1 MRAIHRPVL
10 ILAALLAGLAAPAQ
24 AQRRTEIPPLHV
36 RPLPTAPSTVVPDS
50 SGLRYRLSAAPLRAP
65 ERETPAPALMLPRA
79 DAERILARLEPLPSV
94 AAAERFAFPASTLPP
109 PRAGRTVLAGF
120 PPPDSAGPER
130 PSTGTGRAPLTVVR
144 AAPEGQVDRAAEV
157 TVTFSQPMVPL
168 STVSTVESGE
178 VPVRISPRIAGSW
191 RWLDV
196 RTVVFTPEGRVPF
209 ATEYTVAIPAGT
221 RSATGGVL
229 AEEVRWTFRTPQL
242 TGIGAWPWGD
252 HVRRDPVFLI
262 HFDQQVSPAALL
274 PFIRLTAGGAERTV
288 RLASAEEIQRDS
300 VARAFA
306 AQAEPGTWIAFR
318 ATQPLPLNAAIEVQV
333 RAGAPSAEGPLR
345 TQAVQGWRFRT
356 YAPLRLVRF
365 ACGYGE
371 DDCRPGTPWVLAFNN
386 SLDTAGRPAE
396 WVRVVPALP
405 GMRVTAAG
413 NQLWITGTA
422 APNTRYTIHV
432 SRSVRDQFGQVLGR
446 DETRTV
452 RVGPPEPGFIGFA
465 EPMMVLEASGPRTVS
480 VFTHDQARVRLR
492 MHRVRPEDWA
502 GFQPRYHDTSRLPG
516 TPVVDRWLRA
526 DPAPGATT
534 EHVID
539 ADEVLRGEPGHV
551 VVSVEPA
558 GESPSV
564 AWLQVTGVGVAA
576 FADRDSVLV
585 WATSLRDGSS
595 IAGAEVRMLPTGS
608 GGVTRA
614 DGLATLPLPGVEGR
628 GERERFLVVGRPGD
642 QAILSGQGRG
652 GWLHLVR
659 QETPRQL
666 LWYGI
671 TDRNLYRP
679 GEEVRFKGWVR
690 RFTRGETGGLSFVS
704 QGPGVTWRAMDPQGA
719 ELARGTARLTEFGGF
734 DGAFTIPAGANLG
747 GASIMV
753 EAEPGSGHPIGYQV
767 QEFRRPEFEVAVE
780 ADPGPHVIG
789 GSAEVSVRA
798 SYFAGGGLPGAQVD
812 WRVQSQ
818 PGFYTPPGWA
828 EWRFGMETGGWWS
841 WRSPAP
847 AQDHRALSGETD
859 ARGRHGI
866 RLDLDRAVPPRPY
879 ALNATATVIDV
890 NRQPW
895 TANATLLVHPA
906 EVYAGL
912 RTARNWQSRGE
923 PIRVEGIVVDLDGK
937 PVVGRPVRVRAERMA
952 WVQRG
957 GDWDEVAR
965 DTAVCEFVSDLNPR
979 TCTFATP
986 EGGRYRLVA
995 DVADERGR
1003 PSRTEVTVWV
1013 SGGDPVP
1020 PQPGQRLATGREAR
1034 LLPDREA
1041 YAPGDTARILVQL
1054 PFWPAR
1060 GVMTVRRAGIVRTE
1074 TVASDSSTL
1083 LLSVPLT
1090 EADIPNTHVQVD
1102 LVGASDTI
1110 PGSRGT
1116 DFATGSALLRVP
1128 PTGRS
1133 LTLTPLPADSVL
1145 VPDAPASVSVQVTDA
1160 RGRPVPGAEVAL
1172 AVVDEAV
1179 LALTGYRFQDPLEL
1193 FHPSWDE
1200 GATDAWLHPSVLKRT
1215 TGAGVVAGR
1224 VLDPQGQPVA
1234 GAMVTVAGTQVRTA
1248 TDAAGAFRLVGVP
1261 AGPRIITVARVGMG
1275 TASREV
1281 VVGAEPVQVEIVM
1294 QPQAVMLEGL
1304 AVADYAGA
1312 VQGRVAGA
1320 EVRVRGMSSREGP
1333 PPPAAIE
1340 MAAPPPPPQAPQ
1352 PAIAIR
1358 TNFNPL
1364 AVWTPVVRTG
1374 PDGRAT
1380 VPFTLPSSLTRYRV
1394 MAVAAQGLARFGA
1407 GESSITV
1414 RQPLMVRPSAPR
1426 FLNFGDRFE
1435 FAVVIQNQTGQPM
1448 TVDVAARAEGI
1459 AFAEP
1464 GRRVTVPANDRV
1476 EVRIPGEAVRAG
1488 TAYVQVAAVSGSRS
1502 DAAFV
1507 TLPVYTPA
1515 TAEAFA
1521 TYGNFTEGAATL
1533 PLQIDENDV
1542 LPGFG
1547 GLEVS
1552 TSSTA
1557 LHELTDAFLYL
1568 VKYPYQGSEQIA
1580 SRLLAVAALRDVLT
1594 EFRAEGLP
1602 PAQELADSVARDIQA
1617 LRRMQNHDG
1626 GWNFWRTD
1634 RESWPYVSVHV
1645 THALVRMRERGYDV
1659 PENMMQRALQYT
1671 RTVRERMPRWYGP
1684 SERRAVRAY
1693 ALYVRSLAG
1702 ERVGGEVTALLREVG
1717 SNQLPVEVAGWL
1729 LAASAGQGGT
1739 QEVRAE
1745 LLRIVNNRATETAST
1760 ATFATE
1766 YEQGEYLILHSR
1778 RRTDAVVLEALL
1790 RTDPRNPLVAKTVRG
1805 LLGGRRAGRWSN
1817 TQENAWVL
1825 LALDRYF
1832 REYEAQTPDF
1842 VARLWLGERFAGE
1855 HAFAGRNADRHQL
1868 TVPIDALVELDPES
1882 VTVGK
1887 EGAGRVY
1894 YRAGLR
1900 YAPRGLDLPAL
1911 DRGFS
1916 VERTYEAIDDPS
1928 DVVRGENG
1936 VWRIRPGARVR
1947 VTVTM
1952 VAPSRRV
1959 HVALVDPLPAG
1970 FEAVNTALR
1979 GAEVVPPPDTP
1990 DQAPWAVSHR
2000 GWWWGPWFQ
2009 HQNLRDDRAEAFTTH
2024 LNAGVHTYSYVAR
2037 ATTPGEFIVPPPR
2050 AEEMYSPETFGR
2062 GSSDRVRI
2070 QDN

>member
-1 MRAIHRPVL
+1 MRPLLRPVPLL
-10 ILAALLAGLAAPAQ
+10 IALLLAVGVVPVQ
-24 AQRRTEIPPLHV
+24 AQRRTVIPPLHV
-36 RPLPTAPSTVVPDS
+36 RPVSTAPDTVAPDS
-50 SGLRYRLSAAPLRAP
+50 SGLRFRLSPAPLRAP
-65 ERETPAPALMLPRA
+65 EREAPAPALMLPRA
-79 DAERILARLEPLPSV
+79 DAERILARLAPLPSV
-94 AAAERFAFPASTLPP
+94 AAAERFAFPAATLPP
-109 PRAGRTVLAGF
+109 PRTGRTVLAGF

-130 PSTGTGRAPLTVVR
+130 PSDGAARAPLTVVR
-144 AAPEGQVDRAAEV
+144 AAPRGEVQLGAEV
-157 TVTFSQPMVPL
+157 TVTFSQAMVPL
-168 STVSTVESGE
+168 STVGNVEARE
-178 VPVRISPRIAGSW
+178 APVVISPRIPGRW

-209 ATEYTVAIPAGT
+209 ATEYTVTIPAGT
-221 RSATGGVL
+221 RSATGGAL
-229 AEEVRWTFRTPQL
+229 AEEVRWTFRTPEL
-242 TGIGAWPWGD
+242 NGIGAWPWGD
-252 HVRRDPVFLI
+252 HVRPNPVFLI

-274 PFIRLTAGGAERTV
+274 PSIRLTAGGVERTV
-288 RLASAEEIQRDS
+288 RLASADEIQRDS
-300 VARAFA
+300 VARVFA
-306 AQAEPGTWIAFR
+306 AQAQPGTWIAFR
-318 ATQPLPLNAAIEVQV
+318 AAQPLPLNTPVQVQV
-333 RAGAPSAEGPLR
+333 RQGAPSAEGPLR
-345 TQAVQGWRFRT
+345 TSRVQEWSFRT
-356 YAPLRLVRF
+356 YAPLRVTE
-365 ACGYGE
+365 AGCGYRNAE
-371 DDCRPGTPWVLAFNN
+371 CPPGTPWRVQFNN
-386 SLDTAGRPAE
+386 ALDSAAWRPE
-396 WVRVVPALP
+396 WVRVQPAVPGL
-405 GMRVTAAG
+405 RVSVVGT
-413 NQLWITGTA
+413 QLWIHGDA
-422 APNTRYTIHV
+422 EPSTRYTVTLGRGI
-432 SRSVRDQFGQVLGR
+432 RDEFGQVLGR
-446 DETRTV
+446 EETRV
-452 RVGPPEPGFIGFA
+452 FRVGPPVPGIIGFA
-465 EPMMVLEASGPRTVS
+465 DRMMVLEASGPRTVS
-480 VFTHDQARVRLR
+480 VYTHDLPRLRLR
-492 MHRVRPEDWA
+492 MNRVRPEDWA
-502 GFQPRYHDTSRLPG
+502 QFRRWNPESGVLPG
-516 TPVVDRWLRA
+516 TTVVDRWLRA
-526 DPAPGATT
+526 NPARGAVTQHT
-534 EHVID
+534 ID

-551 VVSVEPA
+551 VVSVETEA
-558 GESPSV
+558 GRES
-564 AWLQVTGVGVAA
+564 ATWLQVTRVGVAA
-576 FADRDSVLV
+576 FADAREVLV
-585 WATSLRDGSS
+585 WATALRDGSP
-595 IAGAEVRMLPTGS
+595 IAGAQVRMLPDGAA
-608 GGVTRA
+608 GVTGQ
-614 DGLATLPLPGVEGR
+614 DGLVSLALPGAAER
-628 GERERFLVVGRPGD
+628 GDGPRYLAVGPPGD
-642 QAILSGQGRG
+642 QAILVEGRG
-652 GWLHLVR
+652 GWIYLTR
-659 QETPRQL
+659 RPTPTEL

-671 TDRNLYRP
+671 TDRSLYRP

-690 RFTRGETGGLSFVS
+690 RFERSKTGGLSTAGAGS
-704 QGPGVTWRAMDPQGA
+704 GVTWRVNDPQGN
-719 ELARGTARLTEFGGF
+719 EIARGTARLTEFGGF
-734 DGAFTIPAGANLG
+734 DGVFTVPAGANLG
-747 GASIMV
+747 GAAITV
-753 EAEPGSGHPIGYQV
+753 QLDGSEGEHPIGFQV
-767 QEFRRPEFEVAVE
+767 QEFRRPEFEVAAQ
-780 ADPGPHVIG
+780 ADPGPHVVGDSAQVSVTASYFSG
-789 GSAEVSVRA
+789 GALPGAEVS
-798 SYFAGGGLPGAQVD
+798 
-812 WRVQSQ
+812 WRVESQ
-818 PGFYTPPGWA
+818 PATYTPPGWA
-828 EWRFGMETGGWWS
+828 EWRFGMQDVGWWS
-841 WRSPAP
+841 WRPHPPPS
-847 AQDHRALSGETD
+847 QVTRTMEGETD
-859 ARGRHGI
+859 VQGRHAI
-866 RLDLDRAVPPRPY
+866 RLDLDRAVPPRAY
-879 ALNATATVIDV
+879 TLNAHATIIDV

-895 TANATLLVHPA
+895 TAHAQLLVHPA
-906 EVYAGL
+906 EVYVGL
-912 RTARNWQSRGE
+912 RTERTWQTRGE
-923 PIRVEGIVVDLDGK
+923 PIRVEGVVVDLDGK
-937 PVVGRPVRVRAERMA
+937 PVVGRPVRVLAERLS

-957 GDWDEVAR
+957 GGWEEVAG
-965 DTAVCEFVSDLNPR
+965 DTLTCDFVSELNPR

-995 DVADERGR
+995 DVTDERGR

-1013 SGGDPVP
+1013 SGGAPF
-1020 PQPGQRLATGREAR
+1020 QEPGQRMGAGQQVR
-1034 LLPDREA
+1034 LLPDRER

-1060 GVMTVRRAGIVRTE
+1060 GLVTVRRNGIVRTD
-1074 TVASDSSTL
+1074 TIQSDSSTL
-1083 LLSVPLT
+1083 MLAVPVT
-1090 EADIPNTHVQVD
+1090 EADIPHTHVQVD
-1102 LVGASDTI
+1102 MVGASDTI

-1116 DFATGSALLRVP
+1116 DFASGTATLSVP

-1133 LTLTPLPADSVL
+1133 LSIVPLAADSVAA
-1145 VPDAPASVSVQVTDA
+1145 PDAPASVTVQVNDA
-1160 RGRPVPGAEVAL
+1160 QGRPVPGAEVAL

-1179 LALTGYRFQDPLEL
+1179 LALTGYRFSDPLEL
-1193 FHPSWDE
+1193 FHPAS
-1200 GATDAWLHPSVLKRT
+1200 GPGTMDAWLHPSVLKR
-1215 TGAGVVAGR
+1215 GSGDGVVSGR
-1224 VLDPQGQPVA
+1224 VRDTAGQPVA
-1234 GAMVTVAGTQVRTA
+1234 GAMVTVEGTDLRVV
-1248 TDAAGAFRLVGVP
+1248 TDAAGAFRLAGVP
-1261 AGPRIITVARVGMG
+1261 SGPRTVVATRIGLG
-1275 TASREV
+1275 SASREV
-1281 VVGAEPVQVEIVM
+1281 VVGADPVRVEIVM
-1294 QPQAVMLEGL
+1294 AAEMVQLDALLVATG
-1304 AVADYAGA
+1304 AVAQSAPA
-1312 VQGRVAGA
+1312 QA
-1320 EVRVRGMSSREGP
+1320 RGFQELVPPMPSP
-1333 PPPAAIE
+1333 PPPAME
-1340 MAAPPPPPQAPQ
+1340 MPPPPPGAPQ

-1364 AVWTPVVRTG
+1364 AVWTPVVRTNAE
-1374 PDGRAT
+1374 GRAT

-1488 TAYVQVAAVSGSRS
+1488 TAHVQVAAVSGARS

-1580 SRLLAVAALRDVLT
+1580 SRLLAVAALRDVLA

-1602 PAQELADSVARDIQA
+1602 PAQALADSVARDIQA

-1626 GWNFWRTD
+1626 GWNFWRAD

-1645 THALVRMRERGYDV
+1645 THALVRMRDRGYQV
-1659 PENMMQRALQYT
+1659 PDDMLRRALQYT
-1671 RTVRERMPRWYGP
+1671 RTVRERMPAWYPEP
-1684 SERRAVRAY
+1684 SRRAIRAY

-1702 ERVGGEVTALLREVG
+1702 ERVGSELTALLREAEAG
-1717 SNQLPVEVAGWL
+1717 RLPLEVVGWL

-1739 QEVRAE
+1739 QETRDE

-1760 ATFATE
+1760 ATFATS
-1766 YEQGEYLILHSR
+1766 YEQGEYLLLHSS

-1790 RTDPRNPLVAKTVRG
+1790 RTEPRNPLVAKTVRG

-1842 VARLWLGERFAGE
+1842 VARVWLGERFAGE

-1868 TVPIDALVELDPES
+1868 TVPIDALVELNPES
-1882 VTVGK
+1882 LTVGK

-1900 YAPRGLDLPAL
+1900 YAPRGLDLPPL
-1911 DRGFS
+1911 ERGFS

-1928 DVVRGENG
+1928 DVVRGEDG

-2070 QDN
+2070 EDS

>member
-1 MRAIHRPVL
+1 MRAILRPVL
-10 ILAALLAGLAAPAQ
+10 ILAALLAGLAEPAQ
-24 AQRRTEIPPLHV
+24 AQRRTEIPPLYV
-36 RPLPTAPSTVVPDS
+36 RPLPTAPDTVVPDS
-50 SGLRYRLSAAPLRAP
+50 SGLRFRLSAAPLRAP
-65 ERETPAPALMLPRA
+65 EREAPAPALMLPRA

-94 AAAERFAFPASTLPP
+94 AAAERFAFPAVTLPP

-130 PSTGTGRAPLTVVR
+130 PSTGTARAPLTVVR
-144 AAPEGQVDRAAEV
+144 AAPEGQVERGAAV
-157 TVTFSQPMVPL
+157 TVTFSQAMVPL
-168 STVSTVESGE
+168 STVSNVEARE
-178 VPVRISPRIAGSW
+178 APVFISPRIAGRW

-209 ATEYTVAIPAGT
+209 ATEYTASIPAGT

-229 AEEVRWTFRTPQL
+229 AEEVRWTFRTPLL
-242 TGIGAWPWGD
+242 TGIGAWPYGD
-252 HVRRDPVFLI
+252 HVRPDPVFLI

-274 PFIRLTAGGAERTV
+274 PSIRLTAGGAVRAV
-288 RLASAEEIQRDS
+288 RLASADEIQRDS
-300 VARAFA
+300 VARAFS

-318 ATQPLPLNAAIEVQV
+318 AAQPLPLNAAIDVQV

-345 TQAVQGWRFRT
+345 TQAVQGWEFRT
-356 YAPLRLVRF
+356 YAPLRLVRS
-365 ACGYGE
+365 ACGYDE
-371 DDCRPGTPWVLAFNN
+371 DDCRPGTPWRLEFNN
-386 SLDTAGRPAE
+386 PLDTAGRRAE
-396 WVRVVPALP
+396 WVRVQPALP
-405 GMRVTAAG
+405 GMRVTASG
-413 NQLWITGTA
+413 NELWVTGTA
-422 APNTRYTIHV
+422 APNTRYTLHV
-432 SRSVRDQFGQVLGR
+432 SRAVRDQFGQTLGR

-452 RVGPPEPGFIGFA
+452 RVGPPKAGFIGFA
-465 EPMMVLEASGPRTVS
+465 EPMMVLDASGPRTVS
-480 VFTHDQARVRLR
+480 VFTHDVARVRLR
-492 MHRVRPEDWA
+492 MHRVRPDDWA
-502 GFQPRYHDTSRLPG
+502 AFRARGRETSTLPG

-526 DPAPGATT
+526 DPAPGAMT

-558 GESPSV
+558 GEPPSV

-585 WATSLRDGSS
+585 WATSLRDGSP

-614 DGLATLPLPGVEGR
+614 DGLATLPLPGVEPR
-628 GERERFLVVGRPGD
+628 GDRERYLVVGRPGD
-642 QAILSGQGRG
+642 QAILAGQGRG
-652 GWLHLVR
+652 GWLRLVR

-690 RFTRGETGGLSFVS
+690 RFTRGETGGLSFVG
-704 QGPGVTWRAMDPQGA
+704 QGPGVTWRAMDPQGV
-719 ELARGTARLTEFGGF
+719 ELAKGTARLTEFGGF
-734 DGAFTIPAGANLG
+734 DGAFTLPAGANLG
-747 GASIMV
+747 GAAILV
-753 EAEPGSGHPIGYQV
+753 EAEGGGRHPIGYQV

-798 SYFAGGGLPGAQVD
+798 SYFAGGGLPGAEVN
-812 WRVQSQ
+812 WRVQSE

-828 EWRFGMETGGWWS
+828 EWRFGIHNEGWWF
-841 WRSPAP
+841 RGSPAP
-847 AQDHRALSGETD
+847 GRDDRELSGETD
-859 ARGRHGI
+859 AQGRHGI

-879 ALNATATVIDV
+879 TLTATATVIDV

-895 TANATLLVHPA
+895 TSQANLLVHPA
-906 EVYAGL
+906 EVYVGL

-923 PIRVEGIVVDLDGK
+923 PIRMEGIVVDLDGK
-937 PVVGRPVRVRAERMA
+937 PVVGRPVRVLAERLSWM
-952 WVQRG
+952 QRG
-957 GDWDEVAR
+957 GGWEEVAG
-965 DTAVCEFVSDLNPR
+965 DTLTCDFVSDLNPR
-979 TCTFATP
+979 ACTFPTP

-995 DVADERGR
+995 DVTDERGR

-1013 SGGDPVP
+1013 SGGAPFQ
-1020 PQPGQRLATGREAR
+1020 QPDQRMGAGQQVR
-1034 LLPDREA
+1034 LLPDRER

-1060 GVMTVRRAGIVRTE
+1060 GLMTVRRNGIVRTD

-1090 EADIPNTHVQVD
+1090 EADIPNTHVQLDV
-1102 LVGASDTI
+1102 VGASDTI

-1116 DFATGSALLRVP
+1116 DFASGTATLSVP

-1133 LTLTPLPADSVL
+1133 LSIVLLAADSVA
-1145 VPDAPASVSVQVTDA
+1145 VPDARASVTVQVNDA
-1160 RGRPVPGAEVAL
+1160 QGRPVPGAEVAL

-1179 LALTGYRFQDPLEL
+1179 LALTGYRFDDPLER
-1193 FHPSWDE
+1193 FHPRSE
-1200 GATDAWLHPSVLKRT
+1200 PGVMGAWLHPSVVKR
-1215 TGAGVVAGR
+1215 GSGSGVVSGR
-1224 VLDPQGQPVA
+1224 VRDTGGQPVV
-1234 GAMVTVAGTQVRTA
+1234 GAIVSVEGTQVRTV
-1248 TDAAGAFRLVGVP
+1248 TDAAGAFRLVGAP
-1261 AGPRIITVARVGMG
+1261 TGSRTITATRIGLG
-1275 TASREV
+1275 SASREV
-1281 VVGAEPVQVEIVM
+1281 VVGPDPVQVEIVM
-1294 QPQAVMLEGL
+1294 HPQSLMLEGVVVMQGS
-1304 AVADYAGA
+1304 VARGDVVLRQSAGA
-1312 VQGRVAGA
+1312 PP
-1320 EVRVRGMSSREGP
+1320 GP
-1333 PPPAAIE
+1333 PMPAPVS
-1340 MAAPPPPPQAPQ
+1340 AAPPEAPQ
-1352 PAIAIR
+1352 PAIAVR

-1364 AVWTPVVRTG
+1364 AVWTPVVRTDA
-1374 PDGRAT
+1374 DGRAT

-1488 TAYVQVAAVSGSRS
+1488 TAHVQVAAVSGARS

-1507 TLPVYTPA
+1507 TLPIYTPA

-1533 PLQIDENDV
+1533 PLQIDGNDV

-1602 PAQELADSVARDIQA
+1602 PPTELADSVARDIQA

-1645 THALVRMRERGYDV
+1645 THALVRMRERGYAV
-1659 PENMMQRALQYT
+1659 PDDMMQRAMQYT
-1671 RTVRERMPRWYGP
+1671 RTVPERMPRWYGAG
-1684 SERRAVRAY
+1684 ERRAVRAY

-1702 ERVGGEVTALLREVG
+1702 ERVGGEVSTLMREVG

-1739 QEVRAE
+1739 QEVRTE

-1760 ATFATE
+1760 ATFATT
-1766 YEQGEYLILHSR
+1766 YEQGEYLILHSS

-1842 VARLWLGERFAGE
+1842 VARVWLGDRFAGE
-1855 HAFAGRNADRHQL
+1855 HAFAGRTADRHQL
-1868 TVPIDALVELDPES
+1868 TVPIDALVELNPES

-1900 YAPRGLDLPAL
+1900 YAPRGLDLPSL

-1928 DVVRGENG
+1928 DVLRGADG

-1979 GAEVVPPPDTP
+1979 GADADPGSDQPEV
-1990 DQAPWAVSHR
+1990 APWTVSHR

-2062 GSSDRVRI
+2062 GSSDRVKI
-2070 QDN
+2070 EGN